1 LQKFIQVRFVKFKV
15 IIGHVFLIRPWCSS
29 GSRASSWIEHSTSG
43 CPLVASSESA
53 VQEVPGALVGILVS
67 AGIIPG
73 IQLRVTGSLFEL
85 MGNDAN
91 SCIYTGIAVGGNSLR
106 NATAA
111 VGHSNPCILDGH
123 IAEIEV
129 AVPATVNCAKSALGD
144 ITANRSKLYI

>member
-1 LQKFIQVRFVKFKV
+1 MFSSL
-15 IIGHVFLIRPWCSS
+15 GHGAALGAELPVGLNIVPQAAHLEVV
-29 GSRASSWIEHSTSG
+29 G
-43 CPLVASSESA
+43 VASSESA